1 VAAGFPFTGG
11 EVIWLRGD
19 TLANPRDDS
28 NEQWQMVATLL
39 VFILLLACVI
49 FGLVFFGLLG
59 IIVFTLA
66 ILVGVAFHL
75 RNHPL

>member
-1 VAAGFPFTGG
+1 VGFTSASG

-28 NEQWQMVATLL
+28 HEQWQMVATLL

-66 ILVGVAFHL
+66 ILLASHSTC